1 MHKKNFGAKI
11 IHFFKF
17 SNIFTKKSKIYL
29 CNPLQITE
37 IVIRNT
43 FSSRRETQRF
53 LLPLTR
59 NARMSVSVWIAFFF
73 HIVQG
78 FYRPFRLVAGII

>member
-17 SNIFTKKSKIYL
+17 PNIFTKKSKIYP

-43 FSSRRETQRF
+43 FSVEERRRD
-53 LLPLTR
+53 
-59 NARMSVSVWIAFFF
+59 SCF
-73 HIVQG
+73 H
-78 FYRPFRLVAGII
+78 